1 MKSTI
6 IASAII
12 VAAALLL
19 SAGVVVIPGYAPVGT
34 YQVDAVDVQNIWV
47 INTRSGRVVSCYM
60 SGTGPLAPRLLHL
73 RLLRGRFNP
82 PNDARLWARLKRGNR
97 SSSLSPNPNLN
108 ASAIFRI
115 AGVGPVRNRFVG

>member
-34 YQVDAVDVQNIWV
+34 YQVDAVDDRNIWV
-47 INTRSGRVVSCYM
+47 INTRSGRVVLHEWD
-60 SGTGPLAPRLLHL
+60 GPFGPSVQDLSEL
-73 RLLRGRFNP
+73 RCQL
-82 PNDARLWARLKRGNR
+82 
-97 SSSLSPNPNLN
+97 
-108 ASAIFRI
+108 
-115 AGVGPVRNRFVG
+115 VC